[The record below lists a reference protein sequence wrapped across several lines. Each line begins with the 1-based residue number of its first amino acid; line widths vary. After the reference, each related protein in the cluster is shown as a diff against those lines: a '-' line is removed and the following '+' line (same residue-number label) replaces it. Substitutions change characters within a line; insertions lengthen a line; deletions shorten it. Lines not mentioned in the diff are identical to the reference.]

1 MQSNNFTLS
10 PRRSSIV
17 AAVAVL
23 VLLLVFA
30 YPQQQPFSLL
40 QQQGEAIAQQQPEQ
54 VTRQKVPS
62 GVTADTNFTNYTDP
76 QYGFSLLYP
85 SSWVNKKIDPGTNL
99 TFLMSF
105 SPPASEFG
113 EFVFVYMAVKN
124 LTDKNTSLKQFTD
137 QEISLLKRPPAAT
150 SPTEDTS
157 ARTILESEPTT
168 IAGNTSAHKVVYT
181 EKVSGTLSKIME
193 IYAVNEDKG
202 YIMTYLAFT
211 DIYEKYLPT
220 AQKMAGSLDV
230 TA

>member
-10 PRRSSIV
+10 QRRSSII
-17 AAVAVL
+17 AAVAVV
-23 VLLLVFA
+23 VLFLVFA
-30 YPQQQPFSLL
+30 YAQQPFSLL
-40 QQQGEAIAQQQPEQ
+40 QQQKEAIAQQQSEQ
-54 VTRQKVPS
+54 VTRQKVPL
-62 GVTADTNFTNYTDP
+62 GAAADSNFTNYTNS

-85 SSWVNKKIDPGTNL
+85 TSWVNKEIDPGANL

-124 LTDKNTSLKQFTD
+124 LTDKSISLKQFTD

-157 ARTILESEPTT
+157 AMTILESEPTT

>member
-30 YPQQQPFSLL
+30 YAQQQPFSLL

-62 GVTADTNFTNYTDP
+62 GAAVDTNFTNYTDP

-85 SSWVNKKIDPGTNL
+85 SSWVNKEIDPGANL

-230 TA
+230 TV

>member
-1 MQSNNFTLS
+1 MQSNNFTS
-10 PRRSSIV
+10 SQRRSSIV
-17 AAVAVL
+17 AAVAVV
-23 VLLLVFA
+23 VLLLMFA
-30 YPQQQPFSLL
+30 YAQQQPFSLL
-40 QQQGEAIAQQQPEQ
+40 QQQREAIAQQQPEQ
-54 VTRQKVPS
+54 VTRQKVPL
-62 GVTADTNFTNYTDP
+62 GAAADTNFTNYTDP

-85 SSWVNKKIDPGTNL
+85 SSWVNKEIDPGTNL

-105 SPPASEFG
+105 SPPAGEFG

-124 LTDKNTSLKQFTD
+124 LTDKSTSLKQFTE

-193 IYAVNEDKG
+193 IYAVNEDC
-202 YIMTYLAFT
+202 
-211 DIYEKYLPT
+211 
-220 AQKMAGSLDV
+220 Q
-230 TA
+230 

>member
-1 MQSNNFTLS
+1 M
-10 PRRSSIV
+10 
-17 AAVAVL
+17 
-23 VLLLVFA
+23 
-30 YPQQQPFSLL
+30 
-40 QQQGEAIAQQQPEQ
+40 
-54 VTRQKVPS
+54 
-62 GVTADTNFTNYTDP
+62 
-76 QYGFSLLYP
+76 LYP
-85 SSWVNKKIDPGTNL
+85 SSWVNKEIDPGANL

-124 LTDKNTSLKQFTD
+124 LTDKSTSLKQFTD

-168 IAGNTSAHKVVYT
+168 IAGYASAHKVVYT

>member
-17 AAVAVL
+17 AAIAVL

-30 YPQQQPFSLL
+30 YAQQQPFSLL
-40 QQQGEAIAQQQPEQ
+40 QQQGEAIAQQQPEH
-54 VTRQKVPS
+54 VTRQKVPL
-62 GVTADTNFTNYTDP
+62 GAAADTNFTDYTDP

-105 SPPASEFG
+105 NPPASEFG

-230 TA
+230 TV

>member
-1 MQSNNFTLS
+1 M
-10 PRRSSIV
+10 
-17 AAVAVL
+17 
-23 VLLLVFA
+23 VLLLVFVYA
-30 YPQQQPFSLL
+30 QQPFCLL
-40 QQQGEAIAQQQPEQ
+40 QQQREAIAQQQSEQ
-54 VTRQKVPS
+54 ATRQKVPLGAAAGS
-62 GVTADTNFTNYTDP
+62 NFTNYTNP

-85 SSWVNKKIDPGTNL
+85 SEWVNEEINPGANL
-99 TFLMSF
+99 TFLTSF
-105 SPPASEFG
+105 SPPPREFG

-124 LTDKNTSLKQFTD
+124 LTDNITSLKQFTD
-137 QEISLLKRPPAAT
+137 QEISLLKRPPAVT

-157 ARTILESEPTT
+157 ARTILESEPTA

-193 IYAVNEDKG
+193 IYAVNGDKG

-220 AQKMAGSLDV
+220 AQKMASSLNV

>member
-10 PRRSSIV
+10 QRRSSII
-17 AAVAVL
+17 AAVAVV
-23 VLLLVFA
+23 VLFLVFA
-30 YPQQQPFSLL
+30 YAQQPFSLL
-40 QQQGEAIAQQQPEQ
+40 QQQREAIAQQQSEQ
-54 VTRQKVPS
+54 VTRQKVPL
-62 GVTADTNFTNYTDP
+62 GAAADSNFTNYTDS
-76 QYGFSLLYP
+76 QYGFSLPYP
-85 SSWVNKKIDPGTNL
+85 TSWVNKEIDPGTNL

-124 LTDKNTSLKQFTD
+124 LTDKSTSLKQFTD